1 MKRHSFNL
9 LCLLMILAMLMSCS
23 RRHYRPSLKDVLKH
37 NPALEQV
44 LERYEGNSLK
54 TEAAEFLLMNLPYYY
69 SYSEKDMEA
78 YLKVH
83 EYYGVGKWYS
93 VQQAQDSAMRQYGTY
108 NAITTNKISDL
119 TISPE
124 FLIENIDWAFKVREE
139 QPWSKNVSWEDFC
152 EYILPYRIKDECL
165 KPWREKLYP

>member
-1 MKRHSFNL
+1 
-9 LCLLMILAMLMSCS
+9 MILAMLMGCS

-83 EYYGVGKWYS
+83 EYYGVICAVLSHCRVLRLLYTIPF
-93 VQQAQDSAMRQYGTY
+93 AY
-108 NAITTNKISDL
+108 AIVLVHLKICL
-119 TISPE
+119 H
-124 FLIENIDWAFKVREE
+124 
-139 QPWSKNVSWEDFC
+139 
-152 EYILPYRIKDECL
+152 ILFAIRIVVWKIH
-165 KPWREKLYP
+165 

>member
-1 MKRHSFNL
+1 
-9 LCLLMILAMLMSCS
+9 MILAMLMGCS

-44 LERYEGNSLK
+44 LRRYEGNSLK

-83 EYYGVGKWYS
+83 EYCGVT
-93 VQQAQDSAMRQYGTY
+93 V
-108 NAITTNKISDL
+108 IS
-119 TISPE
+119 
-124 FLIENIDWAFKVREE
+124 
-139 QPWSKNVSWEDFC
+139 
-152 EYILPYRIKDECL
+152 
-165 KPWREKLYP
+165 